1 MGIVSINTNFDAI
14 NASRYYSKNTSAL
27 SKANAQLAS
36 GRIDSDASDAPA
48 AAAVGANLISSIM
61 AQTQGAANVTQAS
74 ALISLAAGS
83 LQTITE
89 ILQTMKTRATQSNSD
104 AIGSSQR
111 AMLDQEY
118 QSLLSQIDAT
128 ASVAWNGTELFTG
141 GSSDNTRLGAL
152 PDSGTSGV
160 GTENIA
166 AQFAVTGF
174 VAGSVDSVNVK
185 SSGENSAVINL
196 SIGGQAFIGTVTMG
210 TAGNYQLTSTIDPA
224 NTLTLNVTGA
234 GLTTTT
240 ETTKEINTQFQLD
253 IGNPI
258 SMRSTSTD
266 LSSTLTD
273 IKAGA
278 ATKPGVY
285 GLSYG
290 YDDASNKVTYKI
302 SNGESVWEKSYT
314 ANNEVTAILNQNA
327 RTVVFDNGLTFTTVA
342 NIDETKPMSGIELF
356 NVAAGDQFTMTFQ
369 VGDLASA
376 NVDIIFNA
384 ATVNAL
390 GLEGTNITAKDTAM
404 KASNAIDSALIE
416 ISNMIAQLG
425 GTKSQL
431 NFTYQS
437 LELQIQNEEYAKA
450 TFTDTDVAVALQA
463 AQASTALVNM
473 SSTIFQSTL
482 QNPKKLADL
491 VQSVMR

>member
-1 MGIVSINTNFDAI
+1 MAQ
-14 NASRYYSKNTSAL
+14 REL
-27 SKANAQLAS
+27 LAQLAS

-61 AQTQGAANVTQAS
+61 AQTQGASNVTQAS

-118 QSLLSQIDAT
+118 QSLLTQIDAT
-128 ASVAWNGTELFTG
+128 ASVSWNGTSLFTG
-141 GSSDNTRLGAL
+141 GSSDNTRLGTLAA
-152 PDSGTSGV
+152 SGTQGIA
-160 GTENIA
+160 TENIA
-166 AQFAVTGF
+166 GQFSVTGF
-174 VAGSVDSVNVK
+174 VAGTVDSVNVK
-185 SSGENSAVINL
+185 SSGENSARVDVT
-196 SIGGQAFIGTVTMG
+196 IGGQSFVGTIKMDTV
-210 TAGNYQLTSTIDPA
+210 GNFQLTSSIDPA
-224 NTLTLNVTGA
+224 NTITLTITGV
-234 GLTTTT
+234 GLTSTSEIIT
-240 ETTKEINTQFQLD
+240 ELNTLFQLN

-258 SMRSTSTD
+258 SLRSTSTD
-266 LSSTLTD
+266 LSTTLTS
-273 IKAGA
+273 ISSGA
-278 ATKPGVY
+278 ATKPGIY

-290 YDDASNKVTYKI
+290 YDEASNQVTYKI
-302 SNGESVWEKSYT
+302 SNGQSVWQKSYY
-314 ANNEVTAILNQNA
+314 ALNSVTAGLNQNS
-327 RTVVFDNGLTFTTVA
+327 RTIVFDNGLTVTTAV
-342 NIDETKPMSGIELF
+342 NTDETNPTTGIEVF
-356 NVAAGDQFTMTFQ
+356 NVEVGNQFTLTFQ
-369 VGDLASA
+369 VGDLSSQV
-376 NVDIIFNA
+376 VDIVFNS
-384 ATVNAL
+384 ATKNSL
-390 GLEGTNITAKDTAM
+390 GLDGTNITAKD
-404 KASNAIDSALIE
+404 KSVVASNAIDNALIE

-450 TFTDTDVAVALQA
+450 TFTDTDIAVALQA

-482 QNPKKLADL
+482 QNPKKLAEL